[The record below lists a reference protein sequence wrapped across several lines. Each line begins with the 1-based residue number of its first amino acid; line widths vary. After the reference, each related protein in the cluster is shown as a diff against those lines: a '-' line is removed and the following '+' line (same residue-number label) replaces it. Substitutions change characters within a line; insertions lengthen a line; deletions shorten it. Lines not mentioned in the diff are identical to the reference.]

1 MAVVSQGQAAAST
14 ALHTTDEGAEGG
26 LPGEGGLTPSSS
38 SGSGRP
44 LLDALAMLAS
54 SSQGMTTTAATTT
67 TTAAAAAAAAARGA
81 LDAADAAAAV
91 HALSH
96 CGGEPTVSIV
106 ESVHID

>member
-54 SSQGMTTTAATTT
+54 SSQGMTTTVTTT
-67 TTAAAAAAAAARGA
+67 TTTAAAAAAAARGA

>member
-54 SSQGMTTTAATTT
+54 SSQGMTATVTTT
-67 TTAAAAAAAAARGA
+67 TTTAAAAAAAARGA